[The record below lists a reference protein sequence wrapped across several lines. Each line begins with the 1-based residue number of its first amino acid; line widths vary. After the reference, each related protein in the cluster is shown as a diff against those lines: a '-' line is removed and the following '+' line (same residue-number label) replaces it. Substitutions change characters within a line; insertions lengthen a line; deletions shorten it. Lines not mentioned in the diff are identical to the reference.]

1 MVPSHGPL
9 NLLIQDDLLAVCR
22 LDRSDAIPAWATRGD
37 YFSITRT
44 NDELSIVCQ
53 ETSVP
58 EEVRSEGGWRALQVA
73 GAIDFSVVGVLA
85 TLAVPLAEAGIS
97 LLAVSTFD
105 TDYLLVKEQDL
116 DRTVDVLKRS
126 GHSLR

>member
-9 NLLIQDDLLAVCR
+9 KLLIQDDLLAVCR
-22 LDRSDAIPAWATRGD
+22 LDRSDAIPAWVTRGD

-44 NDELSIVCQ
+44 NDELSVVCQ
-53 ETSVP
+53 ESSVP
-58 EEVRSEGGWRALQVA
+58 EGVRSEGGWRALRVA